1 MFDETQ
7 RQHLR
12 DLSKIR
18 KDKDYPVAPNIRLE
32 DYIDQLKR
40 QHPELFQTKESLQDR
55 VFMDQPMSGAYK
67 RYVRTYAESPLR
79 IVPVS
84 R

>member
-18 KDKDYPVAPNIRLE
+18 KDKDYPVAPNIRL
-32 DYIDQLKR
+32 DYYIDQLKQ
-40 QHPELFQTKESLQDR
+40 QHPELFHTKETLQDR